1 MTSLKIL
8 IISKVYYPDISP
20 RANRTTQLAEEFARE
35 GHEVTVLLPDLDEN
49 YYKQYSE
56 RTGIILQNM
65 GRLRFKPI
73 KGDSLLSRLLRRGCQ
88 QLIEYPDIELVYL
101 IAKKLRNMKGYDLL
115 ISVAVPHPNHWG
127 VAIARRKNKELA
139 KVWVADCGDP
149 YMGCKTDTFGKVF
162 YFKYIEKNWCRRCD
176 YIAVPDLLA
185 REGYYP
191 QFHSKI
197 KVIPQG
203 FKLDEISV
211 PDYSK
216 NRIPTFAYAG
226 ALAFHFRNPLP
237 LLDFLS
243 TLSLDFKFIVYN
255 QSNIVEPYQ
264 SLLGSKLE
272 IRRYIPRNELI
283 PVLAEMDFLI
293 NFDNNTSVQV
303 PSKLID
309 YSIVKR
315 PVLNISKDI
324 DREVIMQFLKGD
336 YRNEMKLRDLDAFD
350 IRNVAKS
357 FLDCT
362 L

>member
-1 MTSLKIL
+1 MTSQKIL

-35 GHEVTVLLPDLDEN
+35 GHKVTVMLPDLDEN
-49 YYKQYSE
+49 YYKQYSD
-56 RTGIILQNM
+56 RTGIVFQNI
-65 GRLRFKPI
+65 GCLRFKPI
-73 KGDSLLSRLLRRGCQ
+73 QGDSLFLRLLRRGFQ
-88 QLIEYPDIELVYL
+88 QLIEYPDIELVYWL
-101 IAKKLRNMKGYDLL
+101 VKKLQNIKGYDLL

-149 YMGCKTDTFGKVF
+149 YMGCRTDTFGKVF
-162 YFKYIEKNWCRRCD
+162 YFKYIETNWCRSCD
-176 YIAVPDLLA
+176 YITVPDVLA
-185 REGYYP
+185 RQGYYS

-203 FKLDEISV
+203 FKLDEIPV
-211 PDYSK
+211 PDYSI

-226 ALAFHFRNPLP
+226 ALALHFRNPLP
-237 LLDFLS
+237 LLEFLS

-255 QSNIVEPYQ
+255 QNNIVEAYQ
-264 SLLGSKLE
+264 KVLGEKLE
-272 IRRYIPRNELI
+272 IRRYIPRKELI
-283 PVLAEMDFLI
+283 PVLAGMDFLI

-315 PVLNISKDI
+315 PVLNIGKEI
-324 DREVIMQFLKGD
+324 DKEVIMQFLKGD
-336 YRNEMKLRDLDAFD
+336 YRNEMKLRDLEAFD